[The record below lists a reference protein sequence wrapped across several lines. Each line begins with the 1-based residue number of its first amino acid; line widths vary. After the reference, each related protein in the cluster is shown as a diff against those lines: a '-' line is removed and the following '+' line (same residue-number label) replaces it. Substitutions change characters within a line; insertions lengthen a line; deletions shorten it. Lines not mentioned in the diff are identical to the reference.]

1 MTQPQPVKVDLV
13 YPVEF
18 DGRRIDA
25 LTMRPPMVRAVRD
38 AQRGGGESA
47 DMEIRL
53 FANLCEIEVAALE
66 VLHARDY
73 YRLQDVYGD
82 FLAGGGGTGEPH
94 LQHRAA

>member
-25 LTMRPPMVRAVRD
+25 LTMRPPLVRDVHD
-38 AQRGGGESA
+38 AQRGSGDSA
-47 DMEIRL
+47 DVELRL

-73 YRLQDVYGD
+73 YRLQAVYTD
-82 FLAGGGGTGEPH
+82 FLHGSESG
-94 LQHRAA
+94 